1 MLNIAETFQMVV
13 IMLAGIGMTV
23 GMFMI
28 MMSAMMEN

>member
-28 MMSAMMEN
+28 MMSTMMEE

>member
-1 MLNIAETFQMVV
+1 MFNITETFQMVV

-28 MMSAMMEN
+28 MMSTMMEE